1 MSAGVSV
8 YSVTS
13 ALKLPMS
20 FAVIKP
26 HKLSKFNQASLFKV
40 LHTHNFRHATCTD
53 SVPGG
58 APSST
63 PPKILISGEQT
74 CRLERTSQKVS
85 WK

>member
-13 ALKLPMS
+13 ALKIPIS

-26 HKLSKFNQASLFKV
+26 HKRKFNQASLFKV
-40 LHTHNFRHATCTD
+40 LRTHNLRHATCTD

-58 APSST
+58 VPSST
-63 PPKILISGEQT
+63 PPKILISGKQT
-74 CRLERTSQKVS
+74 CWLEHSS
-85 WK
+85 